1 MQLLMVTQTA
11 EGAKTL
17 LGALETGVDGIV
29 LDSNNL
35 AEVPH
40 PVSMSFQRHAATL

>member
-1 MQLLMVTQTA
+1 MVTQTA

-29 LDSNNL
+29 LDTNNL

-40 PVSMSFQRHAATL
+40 PVSMSDELHAAPLTACR